1 MKPCRSAYPCLFCYT
16 KNMKVLSGKFTK
28 IRTILQKAA
37 VFAIIIKSAWIQAVF
52 AATQQG
58 EIPNPISGAD
68 SLETVI
74 ASVADAASTIAL
86 VLAPV
91 FIVVAG
97 LQFLFAGESEQKIS
111 QAKKTLW
118 WTLIG
123 TAIVVGASILT
134 NAVIN
139 TIEGL

>member
-1 MKPCRSAYPCLFCYT
+1 
-16 KNMKVLSGKFTK
+16 MKVLSGKLAE
-28 IRTILQKAA
+28 IRSILQKML

-52 AATQQG
+52 AAQQQG
-58 EIPNPISGAD
+58 DIPNPIGTD
-68 SLETVI
+68 SLTEVI
-74 ASVADAASTIAL
+74 SNVASAARTIAL

-123 TAIVVGASILT
+123 TAIVVGADLLT
-134 NAVIN
+134 QAVIN
-139 TIEGL
+139 TIKGL

>member
-1 MKPCRSAYPCLFCYT
+1 MRG
-16 KNMKVLSGKFTK
+16 LSRKLGK
-28 IRTILQKAA
+28 IRNGLQKAA
-37 VFAIIIKSAWIQAVF
+37 VFAIMIESAWIQAVF
-52 AATQQG
+52 AATQQSSD
-58 EIPNPISGAD
+58 IPNPIGTD
-68 SLETVI
+68 SLTRVI
-74 ASVADAASTIAL
+74 TNVSKAASTIAL

-97 LQFLFAGESEQKIS
+97 IQFLLAGESEQKIS

-123 TAIVVGASILT
+123 TAIVVGADVLT

-139 TIEGL
+139 TITGLS

>member
-1 MKPCRSAYPCLFCYT
+1 MAKIECGGILRYT
-16 KNMKVLSGKFTK
+16 KNMKVLSGKLAE
-28 IRTILQKAA
+28 IRAILQKTA
-37 VFAIIIKSAWIQAVF
+37 VLAIIIKSAWIQAVF
-52 AATQQG
+52 AATQPG
-58 EIPNPISGAD
+58 AIPNPIVGAD
-68 SLETVI
+68 SLEKVI
-74 ASVADAASTIAL
+74 ANVAKAASTIAL

-97 LQFLFAGESEQKIS
+97 IQFLLAGESEQKIS

-139 TIEGL
+139 TIKGL

>member
-1 MKPCRSAYPCLFCYT
+1 
-16 KNMKVLSGKFTK
+16 MKVLSGKLAK
-28 IRTILQKAA
+28 IRAILQKAA
-37 VFAIIIKSAWIQAVF
+37 VFAIIIKGAWIQEVF
-52 AATQQG
+52 AQG

-68 SLETVI
+68 SLEAVI
-74 ASVADAASTIAL
+74 KNVADAASTIAL
-86 VLAPV
+86 ALAPV

-97 LQFLFAGESEQKIS
+97 IQFLLAGESEQKIS

-134 NAVIN
+134 EAVIN
-139 TIEGL
+139 TISGL

>member
-1 MKPCRSAYPCLFCYT
+1 MR
-16 KNMKVLSGKFTK
+16 VLSKK
-28 IRTILQKAA
+28 LAEIRAILHKTV
-37 VFAIIIKSAWIQAVF
+37 VFAIIIESAWIQAVF
-52 AATQQG
+52 AEG

-74 ASVADAASTIAL
+74 ANVADAASTIAL